1 MTLAFEKCLFVSYRS
16 HVTLF
21 EPPGF
26 SGVDESSSYRTHSQT
41 VAAVLPASE
50 MLFGRTDRKI
60 DLNKVTIITAVNIR
74 LG

>member
-1 MTLAFEKCLFVSYRS
+1 MCSLLRMTLVFEKCLFVSYRS

-26 SGVDESSSYRTHSQT
+26 SGVEESSSDRPHSQT

-50 MLFGRTDRKI
+50 MLLDEPTGRST
-60 DLNKVTIITAVNIR
+60 
-74 LG
+74 